1 MEESHVD
8 NHARD
13 INATRLLTALTLP
26 LLNLQNM
33 PSSESDTSARL
44 EEARGLKSNLE
55 NIPLHITRGRQQF
68 DAKHLSSLAGIDPTF
83 DPAAGPL
90 DPALVSLNV
99 ASQIVSMIL

>member
-13 INATRLLTALTLP
+13 INATRLLTALT

-68 DAKHLSSLAGIDPTF
+68 DAKHLSSLAGINPTF